1 MVSPP
6 PSSCSACGRA
16 TVVDGV
22 CSSCGFTSG
31 AANACPHCGAVARV
45 EPKGSGPKLHW
56 VCGVCGGPRMPH
68 GLGGEAA
75 TSPLR
80 EARASEIRSKKARAS
95 VWAFGLMA
103 AFFTLVALAA
113 WPAALAWKLF
123 FLAFAVTPMLLAMRA
138 RNRSKTS
145 RADAAEALDRAWL
158 AAAEDVAKSTK
169 QGVTVAELA
178 ARLKIDPVRAETLL
192 TKLAVQDGTRIDVD
206 DDAEVRYSIGGSGG
220 GASGPGAASRV
231 RIDTSRSEDQF
242 RALEEAEAAA
252 SGRIEEQAE
261 EHAVLS
267 DPFPRR
273 SKR

>member
-1 MVSPP
+1 
-6 PSSCSACGRA
+6 
-16 TVVDGV
+16 
-22 CSSCGFTSG
+22 
-31 AANACPHCGAVARV
+31 
-45 EPKGSGPKLHW
+45 
-56 VCGVCGGPRMPH
+56 MPH

-95 VWAFGLMA
+95 VWAFGFMA

-123 FLAFAVTPMLLAMRA
+123 FLAFAVTPTLLAMRA
-138 RNRSKTS
+138 RSRSKTS
-145 RADAAEALDRAWL
+145 QADAAEALDRAWL
-158 AAAEDVAKSTK
+158 AAAEGVAKSTRN
-169 QGVTVAELA
+169 GVTVAELA
-178 ARLKIDPVRAETLL
+178 ARLKIDPTRAEALL

-206 DDAEVRYSIGGSGG
+206 DDAEVRYSIGSASAGG
-220 GASGPGAASRV
+220 TSRV

-252 SGRIEEQAE
+252 SGRLEEQAE
-261 EHAVLS
+261 AQAVLS

>member
-1 MVSPP
+1 MSPP
-6 PSSCSACGRA
+6 PSSCSACGRSS
-16 TVVDGV
+16 VVDGV
-22 CSSCGFTSG
+22 CTVCGFTGGES
-31 AANACPHCGAVARV
+31 NRCPHCGAVARV

-103 AFFTLVALAA
+103 AFFTLIALAA

-123 FLAFAVTPMLLAMRA
+123 FLAFAVTPTLLAMRA
-138 RNRSKTS
+138 RTRATAAK
-145 RADAAEALDRAWL
+145 ADAKEALDRAWL
-158 AAAEDVAKSTK
+158 AAAEDVARSTK
-169 QGVTVAELA
+169 KGVTVAELA
-178 ARLKIDPVRAETLL
+178 SRLKIDPVAAEALL
-192 TKLAVQDGTRIDVD
+192 TQLAVHDRTRIDVD
-206 DDAEVRYSIGGSGG
+206 DDAEVRYSIGPAEPL
-220 GASGPGAASRV
+220 GAGRV
-231 RIDTSRSEDQF
+231 RIDASGSEDQF

-252 SGRIEEQAE
+252 SGRLAEQSEEQ
-261 EHAVLS
+261 AVLS

-273 SKR
+273 QKR

>member
-1 MVSPP
+1 
-6 PSSCSACGRA
+6 
-16 TVVDGV
+16 
-22 CSSCGFTSG
+22 
-31 AANACPHCGAVARV
+31 
-45 EPKGSGPKLHW
+45 
-56 VCGVCGGPRMPH
+56 MPH

-75 TSPLR
+75 TGPLR
-80 EARASEIRSKKARAS
+80 EARASELRSKRAKAS

-123 FLAFAVTPMLLAMRA
+123 FLAFAVTPTLLAMRA

-145 RADAAEALDRAWL
+145 KADAAEALDRAWL
-158 AAAEDVAKSTK
+158 AAAEDVAKSTRK
-169 QGVTVAELA
+169 GVTVAELA
-178 ARLKIDPVRAETLL
+178 ARLKIDPVRAEALL

-206 DDAEVRYSIGGSGG
+206 DDAEVRYSIGGSPPG
-220 GASGPGAASRV
+220 GAGRV

>member
-1 MVSPP
+1 M
-6 PSSCSACGRA
+6 
-16 TVVDGV
+16 

-178 ARLKIDPVRAETLL
+178 ARLTIDPVRAEALL

-206 DDAEVRYSIGGSGG
+206 DDAEVRYSIGAGEPAGTR
-220 GASGPGAASRV
+220 RV
-231 RIDTSRSEDQF
+231 RVDTSRSEDEF
-242 RALEEAEAAA
+242 RALEEADAIA
-252 SGRIEEQAE
+252 SGRVDEQAE
-261 EHAVLS
+261 ALAMLS

-273 SKR
+273 GKR